1 MNRIIKS
8 GVALATALLATTTTP
23 ASALDFGV
31 DVHAGSMGLGAGAAL
46 QISPNINMRV
56 GLNRY
61 DYDIDVDDEDGLRYD
76 ADFDLNN
83 QYAMLDLYPSQR
95 GGFRFSLGM
104 YLNDNEVNASA
115 TVLNDGDALIGNS
128 DAAAGTSVNSKISF
142 DSEAGYLG
150 IGWGNVFSKGVF
162 SFGMDLGL
170 VYQGSPQADLNVTL
184 SDSLSQTCEADSGA
198 FGCISED
205 DIAAEEAELEDE
217 LSDYDA
223 HPLIQM
229 NFGFRF

>member
-1 MNRIIKS
+1 MNRINKS
-8 GVALATALLATTTTP
+8 GVAVAAAMLATTP

-31 DVHAGSMGLGAGAAL
+31 DVHAGSMGLGVGAAL
-46 QISPNINMRV
+46 HISPNINMRV
-56 GLNRY
+56 GLNRF

-76 ADFDLNN
+76 ADLELNN
-83 QYAMLDLYPSQR
+83 QYVMLDLYPSQR
-95 GGFRFSLGM
+95 SGFRFSLGM
-104 YLNDNEVNASA
+104 YLNDNEVNAGA

-142 DSEAGYLG
+142 DTEAGYLG
-150 IGWGNVFSKGVF
+150 IGWGNVFSKGTF

-170 VYQGSPQADLNVTL
+170 VYQGSPQADLNVAL
-184 SDSLSQTCEADSGA
+184 SDSLSQSCETDPGTY
-198 FGCISED
+198 GCISEA
-205 DIAAEEAELEDE
+205 DIAVEEAELEDE

>member
-1 MNRIIKS
+1 MDRINKS
-8 GVALATALLATTTTP
+8 GIAVLAALLVTAP

-31 DVHAGSMGLGAGAAL
+31 DVHAGSMGAGVGAAL

-56 GLNRY
+56 GLNRF
-61 DYDIDVDDEDGLRYD
+61 DYDVDVDDEDGLRYD
-76 ADFDLNN
+76 ADFELNN
-83 QYAMLDLYPSQR
+83 QYLMLDLYPSR
-95 GGFRFSLGM
+95 RSGFRFSLGM
-104 YLNDNEVNASA
+104 YLNDNEVNAGA
-115 TVLNDGDALIGNS
+115 TVLNNGDALIGNS

-150 IGWGNVFSKGVF
+150 IGWGNLFSKGMF

-170 VYQGSPQADLNVTL
+170 VYQGSPRADLNVTL
-184 SDSLSQTCEADSGA
+184 SDSLSQACETNPGGY
-198 FGCISED
+198 GCISEA
-205 DIAAEEAELEDE
+205 DIAAEEAQLEDE